1 MAMALPTNPADT
13 WSQSASL
20 PSRLF
25 GRSDD
30 VELYE
35 EDEAF
40 VLSIEM
46 PGFDRE
52 EIDLTWDDGR
62 LRVAAEH
69 VDEARDRKRTYHR
82 TFRLPKQVEN
92 EEIDATYR
100 NGVLEVTLPIAR
112 GAAQRGR
119 SIEIEG

>member
-1 MAMALPTNPADT
+1 MAMALPTNPAST
-13 WSQSASL
+13 WNQSASL

-25 GRSDD
+25 GSSDD

-82 TFRLPKQVEN
+82 TFRLPKRVDD
-92 EEIDATYR
+92 EEIGATYR
-100 NGVLEVTLPIAR
+100 NGVLEVTLPIAM
-112 GAAQRGR
+112 GATQRGR

>member
-1 MAMALPTNPADT
+1 MAVALPTNPAST
-13 WSQSASL
+13 WSQSSNV

-25 GRSDD
+25 GSSDD

-40 VLSIEM
+40 VLAIEM
-46 PGFDRE
+46 PGFDPE
-52 EIDLTWDDGR
+52 EIDLTWDEGR

-82 TFRLPKQVEN
+82 TFRLPKRVED
-92 EEIDATYR
+92 EEIDVTYR
-100 NGVLEVTLPIAR
+100 NGVLEVSLPIAR
-112 GAAQRGR
+112 DATQRDR